1 MFKNF
6 YRSIFGKEYDSKDTS
21 ETEIILSNNSNYSSN
36 TMYNPIEKKHYF
48 LEDLTLYNYNSSYN
62 CIIKLIFYN
71 NGYLIDSVIFNGKL
85 YEKGDET
92 FSKYSI
98 DYTPKYDS
106 GKLKM
111 EFIISHNE
119 KIIDKEIVSFNYII
133 HDLDNTRNKNIV
145 FNTTMNRLLLN
156 LDVNSYNKYFIR
168 DIICFK
174 NTH

>member
-1 MFKNF
+1 MFNSF
-6 YRSIFGKEYDSKDTS
+6 YRAIFGKENDSKNTS
-21 ETEIILSNNSNYSSN
+21 ETELILSNNNSYSTN
-36 TMYNPIEKKHYF
+36 TMYNPIEKRSYF

-62 CIIKLIFYN
+62 CIIKLLFYK

-106 GKLKM
+106 GKLKI
-111 EFIISHNE
+111 EFIISYNE

-133 HDLDNTRNKNIV
+133 HELDNSRNKNVV
-145 FNTTMNRLLLN
+145 FNTKTHRLLLY
-156 LDVNSYNKYFIR
+156 LDVNCYNKYFIR
-168 DIICFK
+168 DIFCFK
-174 NTH
+174 N